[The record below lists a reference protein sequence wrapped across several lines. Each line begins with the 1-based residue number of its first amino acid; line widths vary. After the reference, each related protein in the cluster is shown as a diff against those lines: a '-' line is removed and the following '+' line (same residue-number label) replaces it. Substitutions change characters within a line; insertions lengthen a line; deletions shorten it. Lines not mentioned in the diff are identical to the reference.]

1 MNMKEKNKIP
11 PSAATKNLLLCG
23 CSCIVAGCLAILNV
37 PIWIILPIFGIACGF
52 LMSTISCILDIQE
65 FTMQQNQKIIELL
78 AKQKIENEDKEE

>member
-1 MNMKEKNKIP
+1 MKAKSKIP

-23 CSCIVAGCLAILNV
+23 CSCIFAIFLAILNA

-52 LMSTISCILDIQE
+52 LMSMISCILDIQE

-78 AKQKIENEDKEE
+78 TKQKIENENREED